1 MAEIFVRV
9 HSPLFF
15 CHFSSTLLQVRLPI
29 QFTTFKSLFTSNVQI
44 QVTLSLLNCS
54 LFTLSVQFL
63 FTSLLSNCVLD
74 TLVVRVSVI
83 LSLFNRDLV
92 TWSVQI
98 LVTAP
103 KFYVIYWDRMTSGY
117 ADCYGMYSGF
127 YNTSL
132 LFGMGRVDGPG
143 SLSGGAFNQLKLVT
157 LNIVKTFLY

>member
-15 CHFSSTLLQVRLPI
+15 YHFSSMFLQVRLPI
-29 QFTTFKSLFTSNVQI
+29 QFTTFKSLFTPNIQI

-63 FTSLLSNCVLD
+63 FTLSLSNRVVD
-74 TLVVRVSVI
+74 TLGVQILVI
-83 LSLFNRDLV
+83 LSLFNCDLV
-92 TWSVQI
+92 TLGVQI

-103 KFYVIYWDRMTSGY
+103 KFMCTGSRLVLLQLIRLRRIVD
-117 ADCYGMYSGF
+117 F
-127 YNTSL
+127 IVL
-132 LFGMGRVDGPG
+132 LFYGTGRVDGSG

-157 LNIVKTFLY
+157 LSIV

>member
-15 CHFSSTLLQVRLPI
+15 CHFSSTFLQVKLPI
-29 QFTTFKSLFTSNVQI
+29 QFTTFKSLFASNVQI

-63 FTSLLSNCVLD
+63 FTLSLSNCVLD
-74 TLVVRVSVI
+74 TLGVQILVI
-83 LSLFNRDLV
+83 LSLFNCDLV
-92 TWSVQI
+92 TLSVQI

-103 KFYVIYWDRMTSGY
+103 KFYVHALATCSAMVNLSR
-117 ADCYGMYSGF
+117 AYSGF
-127 YNTSL
+127 NSTSL
-132 LFGMGRVDGPG
+132 SFGTGCVDGSG

-157 LNIVKTFLY
+157 LSIV